1 MKFIQGETVAYPFSI
16 SYYGNKADIGSP
28 PTIYAHVFS
37 VELQELI
44 EIALLVDIADIIQVS
59 SQVFMN
65 GTIFIP
71 KKMNTLAVGEYR
83 IKIAIKL
90 PDIIMD
96 LLYAPIEIEP
106 ATRSFY
112 VSSINKDNVTP
123 QDVRFHLRNII
134 DPGVKAGFD
143 ISLSQDAFYLN
154 IGPGTMYTTSGIK
167 IEHAGTP
174 KAVKVRRT
182 LSNPRVDAVCI
193 YYNEAL
199 RDMDDAVSPPA
210 FRVIE
215 GPDTADYIPPTI
227 PPNYTAVGYV
237 ILPANI
243 NTYDQIKISRSY
255 TLLGKRPFFN
265 VPSINT
271 GDGVRDLFEF
281 PTEFISGT
289 TEVDVD
295 GVGQVLSEDYEEVD
309 SKMGRSL
316 IKFTDG
322 VPAPG
327 QRVSLSGQRFNG
339 PFYDYDY
346 SIYETGSATLPQARP
361 YPITDM
367 LAEYVAS
374 SFATDEWLDTM
385 VRMPKW
391 FSEHHDRLPTKGW
404 AAALGYYLNFE
415 PHTGMKLDLSN
426 LRTAPINPL
435 YNGRVKISMEW
446 NLRDMP
452 VSMNW
457 HRVFSIGSD
466 INLYLLKANEMELRA
481 VFDYGATRL
490 ILDMG
495 AGSAQASSTSFSIF
509 IWELLDGRSTF
520 SLKTVSDGTLR
531 YASGSHSSTHSIYDV
546 WTLGN
551 ATSLANPKT
560 GNGIYGQLSKLIL
573 YSSEN
578 PTELF

>member
-1 MKFIQGETVAYPFSI
+1 MKFTQGETIAYPFSV
-16 SYYGNKADIGSP
+16 SYYGSKSDIGSP
-28 PTIYAHVFS
+28 PTIHAHVFS

-44 EIALLVDIADIIQVS
+44 EISLLVDVVDIIQVS

-83 IKIAIKL
+83 IKIAIAM
-90 PDIIMD
+90 PDTILD
-96 LLYAPIEIEP
+96 LLYVPVEIEP

-112 VSSINKDNVTP
+112 VSSINKEDVTP

-174 KAVKVRRT
+174 KAVKVRKT
-182 LSNPRVDAVCI
+182 AANPRVDAICV
-193 YYNEAL
+193 YYNESL
-199 RDMDDAVSPPA
+199 RDMDDLVAPPA

-243 NTYDQIKISRSY
+243 NTYDQIKISRAY

-316 IKFTDG
+316 IRFTDG
-322 VPAPG
+322 VPATG

-346 SIYETGSATLPQARP
+346 SIYETGAATLPQARP

-367 LAEYVAS
+367 LAEYTAA

-391 FSEHHDRLPTKGW
+391 FSEHNDRLPSKGW
-404 AAALGYYLNFE
+404 SAVSGYYLNFE
-415 PHTGMKLDLSN
+415 SHTSLKLNLSE
-426 LRTAPINPL
+426 LRSAPINPL
-435 YNGRVKISMEW
+435 YNGRVNISMEW
-446 NLRDMP
+446 NFLDLP

-457 HRVFSIGSD
+457 YRVFSIGN
-466 INLYLLKANEMELRA
+466 IVNLYVIKDNDTALRA
-481 VFDYGATRL
+481 IFNYGTKSL

-495 AGSAQASSTSFSIF
+495 AGSAQSNSVSFSIF
-509 IWELLDGRSTF
+509 IWELLDGRATF
-520 SLKTVSDGTLR
+520 SLKSVADNRTT
-531 YASGSHSSTHSIYDV
+531 YASGSNSSTYSIYDV
-546 WTLGN
+546 WTLGS
-551 ATSLANPKT
+551 TMQLSNPKI
-560 GNGIYGQLSKLIL
+560 GNGVYGQLARLLL
-573 YSSEN
+573 YSTEN
-578 PTELF
+578 P